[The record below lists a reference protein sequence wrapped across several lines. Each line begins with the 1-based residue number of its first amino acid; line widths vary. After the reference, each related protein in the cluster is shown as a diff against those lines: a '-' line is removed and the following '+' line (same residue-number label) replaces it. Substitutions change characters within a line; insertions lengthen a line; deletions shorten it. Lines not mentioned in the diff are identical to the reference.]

1 MRKLVMIALLFA
13 STLAMADNAE
23 TNPALR
29 KQNIY
34 EKAYSIS
41 EKAHTLQKALVDKIK
56 AMPRSREEGIAL
68 KDGIK
73 DGWLK
78 KKSTDKS
85 I

>member
-1 MRKLVMIALLFA
+1 MRKLVMIALLLTSA
-13 STLAMADNAE
+13 VAMAETAD
-23 TNPALR
+23 TNPTLR
-29 KQNIY
+29 KQTIY

-41 EKAHTLQKALVDKIK
+41 EKAHTLQKALVDKMK

-78 KKSTDKS
+78 KKASDKS